1 VSRSFVAGWVAVALA
16 ATVVIPAGRAAAA
29 TFPVDDSATLPHR
42 SSAVMRWR
50 SAAPNP
56 IDGNIVDGTTV
67 VTLVLNTA
75 PFLHRVGRIYMLLPE
90 PPIGPVSVDWT
101 TQGRL
106 LPGSLVSGGR
116 TLIYAGPITMRILS
130 DTMAVSVH
138 ADGSR
143 LSSDQDLDFHFEID
157 VE

>member
-1 VSRSFVAGWVAVALA
+1 MRRSFVAGFAAVSL
-16 ATVVIPAGRAAAA
+16 VSILVIPADQAAAA

-106 LPGSLVSGGR
+106 LPGSLMSGQR
-116 TLIYAGPITMRILS
+116 TLIYAGPITTRILS

-143 LSSDQDLDFHFEID
+143 LNSDQDLDFHFEID

>member
-1 VSRSFVAGWVAVALA
+1 
-16 ATVVIPAGRAAAA
+16 
-29 TFPVDDSATLPHR
+29 
-42 SSAVMRWR
+42 
-50 SAAPNP
+50 
-56 IDGNIVDGTTV
+56 
-67 VTLVLNTA
+67 
-75 PFLHRVGRIYMLLPE
+75 MLLPE

-106 LPGSLVSGGR
+106 LPGSLVSGQR
-116 TLIYAGPITMRILS
+116 TLIYAGPITTRILS

-138 ADGSR
+138 VDGSR